1 MKLLLET
8 ADARELDV
16 EVAGAPH
23 GPLVLVQQGTPEGH
37 GLPASYVRAAERLG
51 LRLASWA
58 RPGYA
63 RSTRRPGRT
72 VADAVTDALAVAD
85 LLGAPRFAAV
95 GASGGGPHVLALG
108 ALAPERCLA
117 IATLAGVGP
126 FGEPDLDPLA
136 GMGEGNLVEFAAAQQ
151 GEQPLRALLEQW
163 RPDIVGG
170 GVQSM
175 IDGMVS
181 VLSPPDVA
189 VLDHEFGAEVL
200 AGMRTALDGGVDGW
214 LDDDLAFVAP
224 WGFAVSDVAVP
235 VQVWQGAQDLMV
247 PVAHAQWLAG
257 RLPSGRLEL
266 LADDGHLTLQAGRL
280 EEVLTPLAQALA

>member
-1 MKLLLET
+1 MRLMLTLE
-8 ADARELDV
+8 DARELDV
-16 EVAGAPH
+16 EVGGAPD

-37 GLPASYVRAAERLG
+37 GLPASYTRAAERLG

-63 RSTRRPGRT
+63 RSTRRPGRR
-72 VADAVTDALAVAD
+72 VADVVTDALAVAD
-85 LLGAPRFAAV
+85 LLGAARFAAV

-108 ALAPERCLA
+108 ALVPERCLA
-117 IATLAGVGP
+117 VATLAGVGP

-136 GMGEGNLVEFAAAQQ
+136 GMGEGNLVEFAAAHE
-151 GEQPLRALLEQW
+151 GEPQLRALLDQW

-175 IDGMVS
+175 VEGMVS

-189 VLDHEFGAEVL
+189 VLDHAFGAEVL
-200 AGMRTALDGGVDGW
+200 AGMRSALGGGVDGW

-224 WGFAVSDVAVP
+224 WGFAVADVRVP
-235 VQVWQGAQDLMV
+235 VHVWQGEQDLMV
-247 PVAHAQWLAG
+247 PPAHARWLAG
-257 RLPSGRLEL
+257 RLPAAQLHL
-266 LADDGHLTLQAGRL
+266 LADDGHLTLQSARL
-280 EEVLTPLAQALA
+280 EDVLTPLAAALR